1 MNEPLSQQDY
11 DLLEDWQLREV
22 LERSDDIGLPDADG
36 PTDDPGAALL
46 RRGAC
51 DVGNDTAGGPKVA
64 QIPTATAAMA
74 SCARCHVR
82 WGGLKTAHCAA
93 CHQTFTAVTA
103 FDKHRS
109 GSHSEDTRR
118 CLDPASVGLIDA
130 QRAYPCWGLPGRADE
145 RFAT

>member
-1 MNEPLSQQDY
+1 MS
-11 DLLEDWQLREV
+11 
-22 LERSDDIGLPDADG
+22 
-36 PTDDPGAALL
+36 
-46 RRGAC
+46 
-51 DVGNDTAGGPKVA
+51 NDTAGGPKVA

-74 SCARCHVR
+74 SCARCHAR

-93 CHQTFTAVTA
+93 CHQTFTAITA

-130 QRAYPCWGLPGRADE
+130 QRAYPCWGLPGPADE
-145 RFAT
+145 RFVT